1 MPRGKSNVSR
11 TERRPDRV
19 ARSLFI
25 INRDCETSN
34 NRDRNGWREQRQCS
48 GHLEIPLLSQMT
60 FARCVL
66 RKWAVGNYTYFIVRH
81 TLLVALRKYH
91 FEFPSST
98 RVDIEHNLARTMPDF
113 NVRSRENGH
122 AYEIISTLSFWL
134 YVNLR
139 FLFFVD
145 SKLYDGLNNQ
155 TRIRRSREGSK
166 LRAEITRVFNVL
178 YRIWLLREMY
188 LKYFCTLLFWF
199 YII

>member
-1 MPRGKSNVSR
+1 MHFIHSALREFAPPSSSPYVVKSREFSAMKMPRGKSNVSR

-66 RKWAVGNYTYFIVRH
+66 RKWAVGNYTYFVVRH

-113 NVRSRENGH
+113 NVRSRENG
-122 AYEIISTLSFWL
+122 TKLSL
-134 YVNLR
+134 PSNLLIVR
-139 FLFFVD
+139 
-145 SKLYDGLNNQ
+145 
-155 TRIRRSREGSK
+155 
-166 LRAEITRVFNVL
+166 
-178 YRIWLLREMY
+178 
-188 LKYFCTLLFWF
+188 
-199 YII
+199 